1 METIKNNENPLYSLC
16 FNILIPVMILRNG
29 NKWVD
34 RILIYFQGSDPV
46 YKNEN
51 IYNSSPIVFFIALL
65 FPVIYFLYDYLN
77 RKNKNLISVLGFVN
91 ILLTGGIG
99 IFGAKFALSKNWF
112 ILKEALLP
120 FLIGLVFMIMS
131 KYRQSSFNKILL
143 NDALFDNHKI
153 SISIKDEM
161 QKDFEKI
168 VKKAGYYFTSG
179 FFISC
184 IIQFILASLIV
195 VSNPGEPSF
204 NEEVSTMTCVSYLA
218 VLIPTILIVGKGYW
232 GLILGIEKI
241 TGLKKEEFLR
251 S

>member
-46 YKNEN
+46 YKDEN
-51 IYNSSPIVFFIALL
+51 IFDSSPIVFFIALL

-99 IFGAKFALSKNWF
+99 VFGAKFALSKNWF

-120 FLIGLVFMIMS
+120 FLMGWYS
-131 KYRQSSFNKILL
+131 
-143 NDALFDNHKI
+143 
-153 SISIKDEM
+153 
-161 QKDFEKI
+161 
-168 VKKAGYYFTSG
+168 
-179 FFISC
+179 
-184 IIQFILASLIV
+184 
-195 VSNPGEPSF
+195 
-204 NEEVSTMTCVSYLA
+204 
-218 VLIPTILIVGKGYW
+218 
-232 GLILGIEKI
+232 
-241 TGLKKEEFLR
+241 
-251 S
+251 

>member
-29 NKWVD
+29 NKWID
-34 RILIYFQGSDPV
+34 RILTHFQGVDPV
-46 YKNEN
+46 YKDEN
-51 IYNSSPIVFFIALL
+51 TFDSSPIVFFIALL

-99 IFGAKFALSKNWF
+99 VFGAKFALSKNWF

-120 FLIGLVFMIMS
+120 FLIGLIFMIMS
-131 KYRQSSFNKILL
+131 KYRQSSFNRILL
-143 NDALFDNHKI
+143 NDAIFDNHKI

-161 QKDFEKI
+161 RNEFEKI
-168 VKKAGYYFTSG
+168 VRRAGYYFTSG

-195 VSNPGEPSF
+195 VSDPGEPSF
-204 NEEVSTMTCVSYLA
+204 NKEVSTMTWVSYLA

>member
-1 METIKNNENPLYSLC
+1 
-16 FNILIPVMILRNG
+16 MILRNG

-34 RILIYFQGSDPV
+34 RILIHFQGRDPI
-46 YKNEN
+46 YEAEN
-51 IYNSSPIVFFIALL
+51 IFDSSPIVFFIALL

-120 FLIGLVFMIMS
+120 FLIGLVLMIMS
-131 KYRQSSFNKILL
+131 KYRQTSFNKILL

-161 QKDFEKI
+161 RNEFEKI
-168 VKKAGYYFTSG
+168 VKRAGYYFTSG

-204 NEEVSTMTCVSYLA
+204 NEEVSTMTWVSYLA
-218 VLIPTILIVGKGYW
+218 VLIPTILIIGKGYW

>member
-46 YKNEN
+46 YEAEN
-51 IYNSSPIVFFIALL
+51 IYDSSPIVFFIALL

-99 IFGAKFALSKNWF
+99 VFGAKFALSKNWF

-161 QKDFEKI
+161 RNEFEKI
-168 VKKAGYYFTSG
+168 VKRAGYYFTSG

-204 NEEVSTMTCVSYLA
+204 NKEVSTMTWVSYIA
-218 VLIPTILIVGKGYW
+218 VLLPTMLVVGKGYW
-232 GLILGIEKI
+232 GLISGIEKI
-241 TGLKKEEFLR
+241 TGLKKEDFHLF
-251 S
+251 

>member
-1 METIKNNENPLYSLC
+1 MVPIYQCKGYDRLIMETIKNNENPLYSLC
-16 FNILIPVMILRNG
+16 FNILIPVMILKNG
-29 NKWVD
+29 NKWID
-34 RILIYFQGSDPV
+34 RII
-46 YKNEN
+46 
-51 IYNSSPIVFFIALL
+51 I
-65 FPVIYFLYDYLN
+65 DYLN
-77 RKNKNLISVLGFVN
+77 RKNKNLISILGFVN

-99 IFGAKFALSKNWF
+99 IFGAKFGISKFWF

-120 FLIGLVFMIMS
+120 FLIGLVFMTMS

-153 SISIKDEM
+153 SIVIKDEM
-161 QKDFEKI
+161 QNDFEKI

-204 NEEVSTMTCVSYLA
+204 NEEVSTMTWVSYLA

-232 GLILGIEKI
+232 GLILGIE
-241 TGLKKEEFLR
+241 
-251 S
+251 